1 MIKFAITASMAPGD
15 VGVVQVGG
23 YITTDAFSTDAGAQT
38 TPAILRKQLDDI
50 KGAKALEVHIN
61 SPGGEVFSAI
71 EMRQA
76 LLKHPAA
83 KKTVY
88 IDGLCASAA
97 TLLACIDAPIVMAE
111 GSYIMIHNPMSLAMG
126 DYREMRAQAD
136 VLKSMADQFAC
147 IYAKATNQMP
157 AYINE
162 LMDAETW
169 LTPEDAMS
177 LGFPIETTDKSADM
191 MSILISPMSNQ
202 MKAFYHNVPA
212 KLFEADPDRIPDALL
227 PRGYWPPYGEQL
239 RCECVDYAA
248 QVTSTAPRAQSNT
261 IKDESFAYHMPANT
275 PPCVTKKIKDDM
287 SGVKQP
293 QLVSTAT
300 VNDKKEEKQVE
311 WNEITLEELRNNR
324 PDICAQIEAQA
335 AETAVDTERKRL
347 RAIDE
352 AAGLS
357 DALADRAKYED
368 CISAGEYALMALR
381 QMRDAS
387 ADNAGQ
393 RDAVL
398 QHRNANMDE
407 CIHDGPRCE
416 SSRIMVRGEYL
427 SARARETAQ
436 MSNVGHA
443 PDIDMDS
450 EAAELAKLLK

>member
-23 YITTDAFSTDAGAQT
+23 YITTDTDAFSADAGAQT
-38 TPAILRKQLDDI
+38 TPAILRKQLDNI

-239 RCECVDYAA
+239 RCEYVDYAA

-275 PPCVTKKIKDDM
+275 PPCVTI
-287 SGVKQP
+287 
-293 QLVSTAT
+293 
-300 VNDKKEEKQVE
+300 NDKKEEKQVE

-335 AETAVDTERKRL
+335 AETAVDAERKRL

-398 QHRNANMDE
+398 QHRNANMDDS
-407 CIHDGPRCE
+407 IHDGPMCE
-416 SSRIMVRGEYL
+416 SSHIMVRGEYL

>member
-23 YITTDAFSTDAGAQT
+23 YITTDAFSKNEGGLT
-38 TPAILRKQLDDI
+38 TPAILRKQLDNI

-212 KLFEADPDRIPDALL
+212 KLFEADPDRIPEALL
-227 PRGYWPPYGEQL
+227 PRGYWPPYGDQL

-248 QVTSTAPRAQSNT
+248 QVTSTAPRAQSKT

-275 PPCVTKKIKDDM
+275 PPCVTI
-287 SGVKQP
+287 
-293 QLVSTAT
+293 
-300 VNDKKEEKQVE
+300 NDKKEEKQVE

-335 AETAVDTERKRL
+335 AETAVDAERKRL

-398 QHRNANMDE
+398 QRRNANMDDS
-407 CIHDGPRCE
+407 IHDGPKCE